1 VKSSTG
7 KLNANS
13 GKSNS
18 GGQASTASQTALPHS
33 DRPPS
38 TLSSAP
44 SQPTLEALAALLKI
58 EIKFA
63 ALRDQLYIERMN
75 EITKEEEMVVN
86 GTSISYSCGQSI
98 LTISRGLQEHTARWS
113 ICMTS

>member
-1 VKSSTG
+1 M
-7 KLNANS
+7 
-13 GKSNS
+13 
-18 GGQASTASQTALPHS
+18 PHS

-75 EITKEEEMVVN
+75 EITKEEEMVVK
-86 GTSISYSCGQSI
+86 GTSVSPQPFLPNPDSNAVYRNS
-98 LTISRGLQEHTARWS
+98 
-113 ICMTS
+113 

>member
-1 VKSSTG
+1 MSDKISIFHRETEPTAKPNSKAKPMPTKSSNQNT
-7 KLNANS
+7 S
-13 GKSNS
+13 
-18 GGQASTASQTALPHS
+18 SQTASHPLE
-33 DRPPS
+33 RPPS

-75 EITKEEEMVVN
+75 EITKEEDMVTTGKPKTFN
-86 GTSISYSCGQSI
+86 CECSG
-98 LTISRGLQEHTARWS
+98 H
-113 ICMTS
+113 